1 MALHVVCM
9 VEIVGRRRSRLTSLR
24 EAAAFVEE
32 MARGGR
38 PGAYIEEFANAVH
51 RLDVRLE
58 AIESVLAALIRKTG
72 LMFEETTSPEPQG
85 FEQHADQQKRSAEVL
100 LQIQRL
106 LEGKAEWLRSG

>member
-1 MALHVVCM
+1 MA
-9 VEIVGRRRSRLTSLR
+9 SLR
-24 EAAAFVEE
+24 EAAAVAEQ
-32 MARGGR
+32 MASDSSV
-38 PGAYIEEFANAVH
+38 GAEHLKEFANAVH

-72 LMFEETTSPEPQG
+72 LMYEETTSPEPQG
-85 FEQHADQQKRSAEVL
+85 FEKPADQQKRSAEVL